1 MKIKDFV
8 FSYKTILKLYFDE
21 KKYFKLLR
29 KIVGLP
35 YKYLLEIIKIF
46 FLIDKKNLDVKSFDF
61 LKEKTLDELF
71 IFFNSDKGSKVL
83 VKNKILNGHNYSP
96 IYEKHLIK
104 YKSKNNIKILEI
116 GSHIGASAASFYK
129 YFENAKIY
137 CLDVSP
143 FQIKYFSKNLN
154 KIYVNTRYRKTL
166 NQVSNYLDNEF
177 DMIIDDGSHNKRDQI
192 LTLNYFLPKL
202 KKGGNYV
209 IEDTCE
215 YLHSPWLND
224 DNLDYGVNEFLK
236 SIYQTGNHYSK
247 YLDDLEKKN
256 IRKMINSLSFEKGNF
271 YFNNINIPEIIF
283 IEKK

>member
-1 MKIKDFV
+1 M
-8 FSYKTILKLYFDE
+8 
-21 KKYFKLLR
+21 
-29 KIVGLP
+29 
-35 YKYLLEIIKIF
+35 
-46 FLIDKKNLDVKSFDF
+46 
-61 LKEKTLDELF
+61 
-71 IFFNSDKGSKVL
+71 
-83 VKNKILNGHNYSP
+83 
-96 IYEKHLIK
+96 
-104 YKSKNNIKILEI
+104 
-116 GSHIGASAASFYK
+116 
-129 YFENAKIY
+129 
-137 CLDVSP
+137 
-143 FQIKYFSKNLN
+143 
-154 KIYVNTRYRKTL
+154 
-166 NQVSNYLDNEF
+166 
-177 DMIIDDGSHNKRDQI
+177 
-192 LTLNYFLPKL
+192 TLNYFLPKL